1 MSSPDGERA
10 ALADGPDGAG
20 QPDREPGNF
29 FRAALRSGSCAAW
42 TGGGADQASARI
54 RNIATRG
61 GLTRPIGWT
70 FEQSSQAPPREV
82 FSTVPYCE
90 MTPMPIP
97 TEPLGSVP
105 RTRELIQ
112 ALVAKDCDDPGLSR
126 GTAFEK
132 SRSRVLGID

>member
-1 MSSPDGERA
+1 
-10 ALADGPDGAG
+10 
-20 QPDREPGNF
+20 
-29 FRAALRSGSCAAW
+29 
-42 TGGGADQASARI
+42 
-54 RNIATRG
+54 
-61 GLTRPIGWT
+61 
-70 FEQSSQAPPREV
+70 
-82 FSTVPYCE
+82 
-90 MTPMPIP
+90 MPIP